1 MTDGPRPL
9 NLRELAGTVRA
20 PAKPSGPRRVDAPL
34 LAPAVLED
42 LARWLASAQERD
54 VPAPLRRPRLVV
66 LAGDHGVAAAGVSR
80 LAPGDTARAVRDL
93 LAGRGPTAALA
104 AEVGV
109 GVAVHALGV
118 DWDAGDSPA
127 ADTDAPDPGADPDAG
142 RVPGVPEP
150 VTRHAVRAGS
160 GDVRHEDAM
169 TAEQTEAALRTG
181 AAIADTEVD
190 EGADLLVLGD
200 LGVGATTVAAAL
212 VAACLRKN
220 AVDVVGR
227 GSGVDDDG
235 WMRKTAAVRDA
246 TRRARKLATRPVALL
261 QAVGSPDV
269 AAAVGFLL
277 RASARR
283 TPVLLDGAVSLA
295 AALVASRGV
304 PGAEGWWRVG
314 ARTAEP
320 AQALAAERL
329 KLVPL
334 LDLGA
339 GRGGGTGALAA
350 VPLLRAA
357 QVLAAAD
364 AASAP
369 RAAAPAAVGPG
380 GAGGTG
386 EVQPEEPGPREP
398 EEHEPTREEPAPGPG
413 TAPAG

>member
-118 DWDAGDSPA
+118 DWDAGDAPA
-127 ADTDAPDPGADPDAG
+127 ADADAQDGEAG

-160 GDVRHEDAM
+160 GDVRREDAM

-181 AAIADTEVD
+181 AGIADTEVD

-227 GSGVDDDG
+227 GSGVDDDA

-329 KLVPL
+329 KLTPL

-364 AASAP
+364 AAAAP
-369 RAAAPAAVGPG
+369 PALAAAAGPD
-380 GAGGTG
+380 GGTG
-386 EVQPEEPGPREP
+386 AAEPQPEEPQP
-398 EEHEPTREEPAPGPG
+398 EEPQPEEPQPEEPAPGAG
-413 TAPAG
+413 TAPAP